1 MNSDNRNLISF
12 AVLSALLIFAYQFFI
27 LAPQQKRAAALHAH
41 AEAAQ
46 VVTPAGPIAPRLDR
60 IAALAQSPRIVI
72 DTPAFTGSI
81 ALKGARLDDL
91 FLRAYH
97 VDVAKTSPL
106 VELLRP
112 EGMAYA
118 YFAEQG
124 WAGEQLSGNPSEPNF
139 AQQGFVVA
147 KLGGLPSPQT
157 MWTQTDGRTLSPG
170 APVTLTYRAP
180 SGLTFTRTISVDAK
194 SMFTVVETVD
204 NTGAAPVKLAPY
216 VSIQRQDLPTG
227 LGKSNIVHEGAVG
240 ILDPDKSVLR
250 LASYKQWKKKGE
262 IDWPSRGGWLGVTDK
277 YWMTAFIPD
286 QHERI
291 DAKVRLITDSG
302 TNIDVYEATYS
313 GAPRALAPGARIT
326 EVSHLFAGAKVVPTL
341 DAYKKSLGVPRFD
354 DAVDWGHLF
363 FITKPIFAM
372 LEFFFQHVGNFGV
385 AILMLTI
392 VIRLI
397 TFPLANKG
405 FEMSIKMKK
414 IQPELK
420 LLQAKNKD
428 DPQQQQK
435 DMMAL
440 YQREKVNPITG
451 CIPALLPIPIFYSLT
466 KLFTVTI
473 EMRHAPFFGWIHDL
487 SERDPTTIMNLFG
500 LIPWD
505 PSLTPLVGG
514 ILGGMLHVGVWPL
527 LYGVSMVLSMSMT
540 PQQGI
545 DPTQQMIMKFMPIM
559 FTFIMAQYAVGLL
572 IYWTWSSVI
581 TIAQQYVMM
590 RRFKVENPIDS
601 FIARF
606 SPAKAT

>member
-12 AVLSALLIFAYQFFI
+12 AVLSALLIFAYQTFI
-27 LAPQQKRAAALHAH
+27 LGPQQKRARALHAH

-46 VVTPAGPIAPRLDR
+46 LATPTGLIGPRLDR
-60 IAALAQSPRIVI
+60 PAALAQSPRIVI
-72 DTPAFTGSI
+72 DTPALTGSI

-91 FLRAYH
+91 FLKGYH
-97 VDVAKTSPL
+97 VDLAKTSPL

-112 EGMAYA
+112 EGMADA

-124 WAGEQLSGNPSEPNF
+124 WFGAN
-139 AQQGFVVA
+139 
-147 KLGGLPSPQT
+147 LPDLPT
-157 MWTQTDGRTLSPG
+157 PRTLWTQTGGGVLSPNH
-170 APVTLTYRAP
+170 PVTLSYRAA
-180 SGLTFTRTISVDAK
+180 SGLVFTRNLAVDAK
-194 SMFTVVETVD
+194 SMFTVTDVVD
-204 NTGAAPVKLAPY
+204 NTGAAPVTLAPY
-216 VSIQRQDLPTG
+216 VSIQRQDLPAG

-240 ILDPDKSVLR
+240 ILDPEKSVLR

-286 QHERI
+286 QHEHI
-291 DAKVRLITDSG
+291 DAKVRLVPDQASHV
-302 TNIDVYEATYS
+302 DVYEATYS
-313 GAPRALAPGARIT
+313 GQPRAVPAGGRVV
-326 EVSHLFAGAKVVPTL
+326 EVSHVFTGAKVEPVL
-341 DAYKKSLGVPRFD
+341 AAYKKSLGVPRFD
-354 DAVDWGHLF
+354 DAIDWGHLF
-363 FITKPIFAM
+363 FITKPIYTL
-372 LEFFFQHVGNFGV
+372 LEFFYRYVGNFGV
-385 AILMLTI
+385 AILMLTV

-405 FEMSIKMKK
+405 FEMGIKMKK
-414 IQPELK
+414 IQPELQA
-420 LLQAKNKD
+420 LQKKNKD

-440 YQREKVNPITG
+440 YAREKVNPITG

-473 EMRHAPFFGWIHDL
+473 EMRQAPFFGWIHDL
-487 SERDPTTIMNLFG
+487 SARDPTTIVNLFG

-505 PSLTPLVGG
+505 PSFTPLVGG

-527 LYGVSMVLSMSMT
+527 LYGVSMIVSMSMS
-540 PQQGI
+540 PQQGS
-545 DPTQQMIMKFMPIM
+545 DPTQQMIMKFMPIV

-581 TIAQQYVMM
+581 TIVQQYVMM

-601 FIARF
+601 FFARF
-606 SPAKAT
+606 SSAKAT

>member
-12 AVLSALLIFAYQFFI
+12 AILSALLIFAYQTFI
-27 LAPQQKRAAALHAH
+27 LGPQQKRAQALHAH
-41 AEAAQ
+41 AVAAQ
-46 VVTPAGPIAPRLDR
+46 TVTPAGLVTPNLDR
-60 IAALAQSPRIVI
+60 PQALAQSPRVVI
-72 DTPAFTGSI
+72 DTPALTGSI

-91 FLRAYH
+91 FLKAYH
-97 VDVAKTSPL
+97 VDLAKTSPL

-112 EGMAYA
+112 EGMAFA

-124 WAGEQLSGNPSEPNF
+124 WVGAN
-139 AQQGFVVA
+139 
-147 KLGGLPSPQT
+147 LPDLPT
-157 MWTQTDGRTLSPG
+157 PRTLWTQTGGGVLSPG
-170 APVTLTYRAP
+170 QPVTLSYRTQ
-180 SGLTFTRTISVDAK
+180 SGLVFTRTITVDAK
-194 SMFTVVETVD
+194 SMFTVTDAVD
-204 NTGAAPVKLAPY
+204 NTGAAPVTLAPY
-216 VSIQRQDLPTG
+216 VSIQRQDLPAG
-227 LGKSNIVHEGAVG
+227 LGKTNIVHEGAVG

-291 DAKVRLITDSG
+291 DAKVRLVTERASHV
-302 TNIDVYEATYS
+302 DVYEATYS
-313 GAPRALAPGARIT
+313 GALRAIAPGART
-326 EVSHLFAGAKVVPTL
+326 VEVSHLFAGAKVEPVL
-341 DAYKKSLGVPRFD
+341 NAYKKSLGVPRFD
-354 DAVDWGHLF
+354 DAIDWGHLF
-363 FITKPIFAM
+363 FITKPIFAL
-372 LEFFFQHVGNFGV
+372 LEFFYRYVGNFGV
-385 AILMLTI
+385 AILMLTV
-392 VIRLI
+392 VIRLV

-405 FEMSIKMKK
+405 FEMGIKMKK
-414 IQPELK
+414 IQPELQA
-420 LLQAKNKD
+420 LQKKNKD

-451 CIPALLPIPIFYSLT
+451 CIPALLPIPVFYSLT

-487 SERDPTTIMNLFG
+487 SARDPTTIMNLFG

-514 ILGGMLHVGVWPL
+514 ILGGMLHIGVWPL
-527 LYGVSMVLSMSMT
+527 LYGLSMLVSTSMS
-540 PQQGI
+540 PQQGV
-545 DPTQQMIMKFMPIM
+545 DPTQQMIFKFMPIM
-559 FTFIMAQYAVGLL
+559 FTFILAQYAVGLL

-590 RRFKVENPIDS
+590 RRFKVENPIDN
-601 FIARF
+601 FFARF
-606 SPAKAT
+606 SAKAT

>member
-12 AVLSALLIFAYQFFI
+12 AVLSALLIFAYQIFI
-27 LAPQQKRAAALHAH
+27 LGPQQKRAQALHAH
-41 AEAAQ
+41 AVAAQ
-46 VVTPAGPIAPRLDR
+46 AMTPAGVVTPRLDR
-60 IAALAQSPRIVI
+60 VAALAQSPRIVI
-72 DTPAFTGSI
+72 DTPALTGSI

-91 FLRAYH
+91 FLKNYH
-97 VDVAKTSPL
+97 VDLAKTSPL

-112 EGMAYA
+112 EGMAFA

-124 WAGEQLSGNPSEPNF
+124 WVGANLPDLPTPRTLWTETSG
-139 AQQGFVVA
+139 GV
-147 KLGGLPSPQT
+147 
-157 MWTQTDGRTLSPG
+157 LSPG
-170 APVTLTYRAP
+170 APVTLSYRAAG
-180 SGLTFTRTISVDAK
+180 GLVFTRTIAVDAK
-194 SMFTVVETVD
+194 SMFTVTDAVD
-204 NTGAAPVKLAPY
+204 NTGAAPVTLAPY

-240 ILDPDKSVLR
+240 ILDPEKSVLR

-286 QHERI
+286 QRERI
-291 DAKVRLITDSG
+291 DAKVRLITDQASHV
-302 TNIDVYEATYS
+302 DVYEATYS
-313 GAPRALAPGARIT
+313 GAPRAIPAGGRVV
-326 EVSHLFAGAKVVPTL
+326 EVSHVFTGAKVEPVL
-341 DAYKKSLGVPRFD
+341 AAYKKSLGVPRFD
-354 DAVDWGHLF
+354 DAIDWGHLF
-363 FITKPIFAM
+363 FITKPIFTL
-372 LEFFFQHVGNFGV
+372 LEFFYQYVGNFGV
-385 AILMLTI
+385 AILMLTV

-405 FEMSIKMKK
+405 FEMGIKMKK
-414 IQPELK
+414 IQPELQA
-420 LLQAKNKD
+420 LQKKNKD
-428 DPQQQQK
+428 NPQQQQK

-440 YQREKVNPITG
+440 YAREKVNPITG

-473 EMRHAPFFGWIHDL
+473 EMRQAPFFGWIHDL
-487 SERDPTTIMNLFG
+487 SARDPTTIMNLFG

-527 LYGVSMVLSMSMT
+527 LYGVSMIVSMSMS

-545 DPTQQMIMKFMPIM
+545 DPTQQMIMKFMPIA

-601 FIARF
+601 FFARF
-606 SPAKAT
+606 SSAKAT

>member
-27 LAPQQKRAAALHAH
+27 LGPQQRRAQALHAH

-46 VVTPAGPIAPRLDR
+46 RITPAGVVAPRLDR
-60 IAALAQSPRIVI
+60 VAALAQSPRIVI
-72 DTPAFTGSI
+72 DTPALTGSI

-91 FLRAYH
+91 FLKGYH
-97 VDVAKTSPL
+97 VDLAKTSPL

-112 EGMAYA
+112 EGMDFA

-124 WAGEQLSGNPSEPNF
+124 WVSANLPDLPTPRTLWTETSG
-139 AQQGFVVA
+139 GV
-147 KLGGLPSPQT
+147 
-157 MWTQTDGRTLSPG
+157 LSPG
-170 APVTLTYRAP
+170 APVTLNYRAA
-180 SGLTFTRTISVDAK
+180 SGLVFTRTIAVDAK
-194 SMFTVVETVD
+194 SMFTVTDVVD
-204 NTGAAPVKLAPY
+204 NTGSAPVTLAPY
-216 VSIQRQDLPTG
+216 VSIQRQDLPAG

-250 LASYKQWKKKGE
+250 LASYKQWKKKSE

-291 DAKVRLITDSG
+291 DAKVRLIADQASHV
-302 TNIDVYEATYS
+302 DVYEATYS
-313 GAPRALAPGARIT
+313 GALRAIAPGARVV
-326 EVSHLFAGAKVVPTL
+326 EVSHLFTGAKVAPVL
-341 DAYKKSLGVPRFD
+341 KSYQKSLGIPRFD
-354 DAVDWGHLF
+354 DAIDWGHLF
-363 FITKPIFAM
+363 FITKPIFTL
-372 LEFFFQHVGNFGV
+372 LEFFYQYVGNFGV
-385 AILMLTI
+385 AILMLTV
-392 VIRLI
+392 VIRLV

-405 FEMSIKMKK
+405 FEMGIKMKK
-414 IQPELK
+414 IQPELQA
-420 LLQAKNKD
+420 LQKKNKD

-440 YQREKVNPITG
+440 YAREKVNPITG
-451 CIPALLPIPIFYSLT
+451 CIPALLPIPVFYSLT

-487 SERDPTTIMNLFG
+487 SARDPTTIMNLFG
-500 LIPWD
+500 AIPWD
-505 PSLTPLVGG
+505 PGLTPLVGG
-514 ILGGMLHVGVWPL
+514 ILGGMLHIGVWPL
-527 LYGVSMVLSMSMT
+527 LYGLSMLVSTSMS
-540 PQQGI
+540 PQQGT
-545 DPTQQMIMKFMPIM
+545 DPTQQMMFKFMPIM
-559 FTFIMAQYAVGLL
+559 FTFILAQYAVGLL

-601 FIARF
+601 FFARF
-606 SPAKAT
+606 SSAKAT